1 MITEPRLTISGLRS
15 RGVNVEL
22 ERPVQTSG
30 GEIPTAPLV
39 LIDMETEEG
48 PIGRSYVFSYTPL
61 ALEPLRRLAEDLGT
75 ALRGD
80 AVAPLEIERKLQGMF
95 RLLGPQG
102 LTGIAA
108 SGIDMA
114 AWDALARANGLP
126 LVELLGGT
134 TGSVPAYGSLRS
146 MHPESVAEE
155 ARELAGMGFEA
166 YKVKIGHGDV
176 KSDLQTINALR
187 DVIGDARLA
196 VDYNQSL
203 SVTGA

>member
-1 MITEPRLTISGLRS
+1 VGQERERRAGASGPDQR
-15 RGVNVEL
+15 RGD
-22 ERPVQTSG
+22 
-30 GEIPTAPLV
+30 PTAPLV
-39 LIDMETEEG
+39 LIDLETEEG

-126 LVELLGGT
+126 WQ
-134 TGSVPAYGSLRS
+134 SLRDFRS
-146 MHPESVAEE
+146 AATSSP
-155 ARELAGMGFEA
+155 R
-166 YKVKIGHGDV
+166 
-176 KSDLQTINALR
+176 
-187 DVIGDARLA
+187 
-196 VDYNQSL
+196 
-203 SVTGA
+203 